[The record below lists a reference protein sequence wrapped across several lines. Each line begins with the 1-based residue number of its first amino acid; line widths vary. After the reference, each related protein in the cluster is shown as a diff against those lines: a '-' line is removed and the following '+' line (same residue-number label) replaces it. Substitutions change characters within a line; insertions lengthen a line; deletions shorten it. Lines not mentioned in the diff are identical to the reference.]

1 MANYFPLFEGLRLKN
16 PLHSMSDE
24 QMIKQAQH
32 VWEHESLGGIA
43 ENNNPLPRPVVGLL
57 LLTFLTAM
65 AWTFPL
71 FGQRPNAAIYVDYI
85 TLMHSAPVE
94 AILNDTSL
102 TSLQADEKAMASIEK
117 ALAEFPSKYEFQRIQ
132 HPVTMDDLRIMEDA
146 IVELRNQPGINL
158 EEYSIIGSEVVK
170 ANFEGNWEVNADG
183 KKVRIRLQ
191 PWWDKGYMTSVYWFF
206 GFCLCVIITV
216 KRLPPIT
223 WKPDHSIAH

>member
-32 VWEHESLGGIA
+32 IWEHESLGGIA

-57 LLTFLTAM
+57 ILTFLTAM

-117 ALAEFPSKYEFQRIQ
+117 ALAEFPSTYEFQRIQ
-132 HPVTMDDLRIMEDA
+132 HPISMDDLRIMEDA
-146 IVELRNQPGINL
+146 IVELRNQPGIDL
-158 EEYSIIGSEVVK
+158 EEYSIIGDEVVL
-170 ANFEGNWEVNADG
+170 ANFEGVWKEDG
-183 KKVRIRLQ
+183 TRTRKQ

-206 GFCLCVIITV
+206 AFCFFIIITV

>member
-1 MANYFPLFEGLRLKN
+1 MAIYFPLFDGLKLKK
-16 PLHSMSDE
+16 PLQTMSDDAKVKE
-24 QMIKQAQH
+24 AQYI
-32 VWEHESLGGIA
+32 WEHESLGGIA

-94 AILNDTSL
+94 AILNDTNL
-102 TSLQADEKAMASIEK
+102 TSIQADEKAMDAIEK
-117 ALAEFPSKYEFQRIQ
+117 ALAEFPSVYEFQRIQ
-132 HPVTMDDLRIMEDA
+132 HPITMNDLRIMEDG
-146 IVELRNQPGINL
+146 IVELRNQPGIDL
-158 EEYSIIGSEVVK
+158 EEYSIIGSHVVM
-170 ANFEGNWEVNADG
+170 ANFEGNWKEDG
-183 KKVRIRLQ
+183 TRTRKQ

-206 GFCLCVIITV
+206 GFCLCVIVTV
-216 KRLPPIT
+216 KRLPPIE

>member
-1 MANYFPLFEGLRLKN
+1 MATYFPLFDGLKLKK
-16 PLHSMSDE
+16 PLQTMSDDAKVKE
-24 QMIKQAQH
+24 AQYI
-32 VWEHESLGGIA
+32 WEHESLGGIA

-71 FGQRPNAAIYVDYI
+71 FGQRPTAAIYVDYI

-94 AILNDTSL
+94 AILNDTNL
-102 TSLQADEKAMASIEK
+102 TSIQADEKAMDAIEK

-132 HPVTMDDLRIMEDA
+132 HPITMNDLRIMEDG
-146 IVELRNQPGINL
+146 IVELRNQPGIDL
-158 EEYSIIGSEVVK
+158 EEYSIIGSHVVM
-170 ANFEGNWEVNADG
+170 ANFEGVWKEDG
-183 KKVRIRLQ
+183 TRTRKQ

-216 KRLPPIT
+216 KRLPPIE